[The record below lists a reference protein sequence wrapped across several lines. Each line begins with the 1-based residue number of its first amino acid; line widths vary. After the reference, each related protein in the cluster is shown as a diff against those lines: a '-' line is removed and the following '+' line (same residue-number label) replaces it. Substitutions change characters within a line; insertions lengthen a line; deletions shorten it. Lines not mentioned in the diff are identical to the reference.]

1 MEGLD
6 QQERNMKKQID
17 PEAEKILQEAEEQSM
32 LPVLIFMLVFV
43 LLLSIGV
50 AELIVWFLCVIT
62 GVPFSPFLGFA
73 GWVLYLII
81 RHKIANH

>member
-50 AELIVWFLCVIT
+50 AELIV
-62 GVPFSPFLGFA
+62 
-73 GWVLYLII
+73 
-81 RHKIANH
+81 